1 MAEETA
7 QPVKAER
14 RLRPWVT
21 RTLLAGGVLMLAGS
35 VVAIIILRP
44 EIAAQV
50 GQRREQPVRVRIN
63 WPQSPSPDA
72 GPGDTW
78 LPMKIRRELLDLA
91 ISTLTGNPMDAAAL
105 ARCESTLMET
115 GWFSRITR
123 VSRTPTGEIDITAEW
138 RQPVAAVRS
147 DGLDWIVS
155 EKTELLPIHFPVGK
169 SRMPL
174 VLSPSSPRPEKPGQ
188 VWIGGDV
195 EAGLALLGHLT
206 RHEDLMKQVKGV
218 DVSQFTS
225 RRQLAIITERGNR
238 IVWGTPT
245 TIRVPGET
253 STQQKIAWML
263 EMLGDPKYNKRID
276 AGMPVVILSNP
287 AGVMLD
293 RNAINADGPDD
304 PNSGTPEAVPP
315 DPGIPDPGTSNPGTS
330 NPGTPNPAPP
340 DAGAPDAP
348 PGATGST
355 GMLTSEPRPARAI
368 AGPVSPPRGRVP

>member
-21 RTLLAGGVLMLAGS
+21 RCLLAGGVLMLAGS
-35 VVAIIILRP
+35 VVAIIMLRP

-50 GQRREQPVRVRIN
+50 GQRREQPVRVRMN

-91 ISTLTGNPMDAAAL
+91 TSTLTGNPMDAASL
-105 ARCESTLMET
+105 ARCEGALSET

-123 VSRTPTGEIDITAEW
+123 ISRTASGEIDIAAEW
-138 RQPVAAVRS
+138 RQPVAAVRA

-155 EKTELLPIHFPVGK
+155 EKTELMPMHFPIGK

-174 VLSPSSPRPEKPGQ
+174 VLSPTSPRPEKPGQ

-225 RRQLAIITERGNR
+225 RRRLAIITERGNR
-238 IVWGTPT
+238 IEWGSPT
-245 TIRVPGET
+245 TIRIPGEP

-263 EMLGDPKYNKRID
+263 EMLGDAKYSKRID
-276 AGMPVVILSNP
+276 AGMPVIVLSNP
-287 AGVMLD
+287 AGVMID
-293 RNAINADGPDD
+293 RSAINPDGPDD
-304 PNSGTPEAVPP
+304 PGT
-315 DPGIPDPGTSNPGTS
+315 
-330 NPGTPNPAPP
+330 APP
-340 DAGAPDAP
+340 DSPPDAP
-348 PGATGST
+348 PGGTGPS
-355 GMLTSEPRPARAI
+355 GMLTSEPGPDLTTTE
-368 AGPVSPPRGRVP
+368 PVSPAGDTVP